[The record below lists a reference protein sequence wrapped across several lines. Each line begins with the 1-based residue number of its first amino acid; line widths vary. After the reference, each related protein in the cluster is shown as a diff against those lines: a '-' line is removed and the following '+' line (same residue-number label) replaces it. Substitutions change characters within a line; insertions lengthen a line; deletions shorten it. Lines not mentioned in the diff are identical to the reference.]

1 MPADNAKWPVHF
13 WQGLYGGLGHLYSP
27 NNTKG
32 PYPHLPYA
40 LDNGAF
46 PAWTK
51 GLPFDTAAWLGMI
64 QWATEQSIQPQWVLV
79 PDVVTNK
86 TKTIESWH
94 HYVPILR
101 AYYDSDMPL
110 AFAVQ
115 DGMEPRDVPKGAG
128 VVFIGGSTDF
138 KWRTLETWCR
148 YFPRVHVG
156 RVNSLKGLVACS
168 NAGAESCDGTGWFRG
183 DKTQLAGLQSF
194 LRSQAGTHPTADFI
208 MPKTK
213 RKCS

>member
-51 GLPFDTAAWLGMI
+51 GLPFDTAAWLEMI
-64 QWATEQSIQPQWVLV
+64 QWATEQPIQPEWILI

-115 DGMEPRDVPKGAG
+115 DGMRPEDVPADTE
-128 VVFIGGSTDF
+128 VVFVGGSSDF
-138 KWRTLETWCR
+138 KWSTLKTWCSE
-148 YFPRVHVG
+148 FPRVHVG
-156 RVNSLKGLVACS
+156 RVNSYKGLCACAE
-168 NAGAESCDGTGWFRG
+168 AGAESCDGTGWFRG
-183 DKTQLAGLQSF
+183 DKEQLAGLQKF
-194 LRSQAGTHPTADFI
+194 LRGQAGMHPTADFI

-213 RKCS
+213 RKCT